1 MDKLLSREYILG
13 KQIALFTGYWFFH
26 WFLNTIPSFEQMGP
40 DGKANH
46 GLKCYPGPVLTSIL
60 QLTPDLLRAVFDI
73 WQFRD
78 IYFLSDISKIQ
89 LVVYY

>member
-1 MDKLLSREYILG
+1 MHWILIFPLLFEYYL
-13 KQIALFTGYWFFH
+13 
-26 WFLNTIPSFEQMGP
+26 SFEQLGP

-73 WQFRD
+73 
-78 IYFLSDISKIQ
+78 
-89 LVVYY
+89 

>member
-1 MDKLLSREYILG
+1 MHIRKPDCFIHWILIFPLVFEYY
-13 KQIALFTGYWFFH
+13 T
-26 WFLNTIPSFEQMGP
+26 SFEQMGP

-73 WQFRD
+73 
-78 IYFLSDISKIQ
+78 
-89 LVVYY
+89 

>member
-1 MDKLLSREYILG
+1 M
-13 KQIALFTGYWFFH
+13 
-26 WFLNTIPSFEQMGP
+26 
-40 DGKANH
+40 
-46 GLKCYPGPVLTSIL
+46 LTSIL
-60 QLTPDLLRAVFDI
+60 QLTPGPDLLRAVFDI